1 MIAGKDVVEILCA
14 IIPMYF
20 PLAIA
25 YITVR
30 WLKLFTAEQSAGIN
44 RFVRTL
50 AIPFLAFK
58 VISSNNLLA
67 IHLRLFAADSLQKL
81 ISLVALFLWKI
92 LCKNASLEW
101 MITVFSLSSLPNTLI
116 IGLPMTTAM
125 YGQESVSF
133 MIQTLIFQNAI
144 WINVLIVLFEYRA
157 ARIFVEAERLN
168 LSVAKGRRP
177 GGECGLVDMSGLKQ
191 IFPEKTEVNVV
202 SVDRD
207 GEIVSEGNCNGGS
220 PPKEIRPADGGGGS
234 GHVGLILEPEKEVD
248 LPSEDTSSST
258 ERSGMTKLIAFRL
271 GKKITRDPITYSSLI
286 GIIWSLISF
295 KEGIKMPTVLQRCV
309 LMFAD
314 TGQALAMF
322 SLGIFMAAQPTII
335 DCSMSE
341 VAIAMLV
348 RFLISPMLS
357 AATSKLVGL
366 RGIVLHTAIIQA
378 AFPQGVVSFVFAKQ
392 YNVYPNV
399 MSTSVVV
406 GMLIAFPIILC
417 YYLLLGVVFK

>member
-125 YGQESVSF
+125 YGQESASF

-177 GGECGLVDMSGLKQ
+177 DGECGLVDMSGLKQ

-207 GEIVSEGNCNGGS
+207 GEIVSE
-220 PPKEIRPADGGGGS
+220 
-234 GHVGLILEPEKEVD
+234 GLILEPEKEVD

-335 DCSMSE
+335 D
-341 VAIAMLV
+341 
-348 RFLISPMLS
+348 FG
-357 AATSKLVGL
+357 GL